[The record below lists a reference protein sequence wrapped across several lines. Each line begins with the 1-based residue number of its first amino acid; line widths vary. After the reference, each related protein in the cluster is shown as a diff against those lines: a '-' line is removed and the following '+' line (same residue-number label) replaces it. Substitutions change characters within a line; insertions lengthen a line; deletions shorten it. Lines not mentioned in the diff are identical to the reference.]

1 MSWGLQH
8 LSELEKQV
16 QQENLLEALI
26 IQTNK
31 DFQLANHPLDLSL
44 QATPEQIIQ
53 AIHQKVYDLLQY
65 QFSEYLNLLYIVDV
79 SEAQVKSITVN
90 DLVEISEEV
99 SFLLI
104 KRIWQ
109 KVYLRKH
116 FSN

>member
-1 MSWGLQH
+1 MSWELQH

-26 IQTNK
+26 VQTNK

-44 QATPEQIIQ
+44 QSTPEQIIQ
-53 AIHQKVYDLLQY
+53 VVHQKVYDLLQY
-65 QFSEYLNLLYIVDV
+65 QFTEYLNLLYIVDV
-79 SEAQVKSITVN
+79 PEAQVKSITAN
-90 DLVEISEEV
+90 DMVEISEQV
-99 SFLLI
+99 TFLLI

-116 FSN
+116 YSN

>member
-1 MSWGLQH
+1 MSWDLQH

-26 IQTNK
+26 VQTNK

-44 QATPEQIIQ
+44 QSTPEQIIQ
-53 AIHQKVYDLLQY
+53 VVHQKVYDLLQY
-65 QFSEYLNLLYIVDV
+65 QFNEYLNLLYIVDV
-79 SEAQVKSITVN
+79 PESQVKSITAN
-90 DLVEISEEV
+90 DMVEISEQV
-99 SFLLI
+99 TFLLI

-116 FSN
+116 YSN

>member
-1 MSWGLQH
+1 MSWELQH

>member
-1 MSWGLQH
+1 MSWELQH

-53 AIHQKVYDLLQY
+53 AIHQKVYDLLQ
-65 QFSEYLNLLYIVDV
+65 
-79 SEAQVKSITVN
+79 
-90 DLVEISEEV
+90 
-99 SFLLI
+99 
-104 KRIWQ
+104 
-109 KVYLRKH
+109 
-116 FSN
+116 

>member
-1 MSWGLQH
+1 MSWELQH

-26 IQTNK
+26 VQTNK
-31 DFQLANHPLDLSL
+31 DFQFANHPLDLSL

-53 AIHQKVYDLLQY
+53 VVHQKVYDLLQY
-65 QFSEYLNLLYIVDV
+65 QFTEYLNLLYIVDV
-79 SEAQVKSITVN
+79 PEAQVKSITAN
-90 DLVEISEEV
+90 DMVEISEQV
-99 SFLLI
+99 TFLLI

-116 FSN
+116 YSN

>member
-1 MSWGLQH
+1 MSWDLQH

-26 IQTNK
+26 VQTNK

-44 QATPEQIIQ
+44 QSTPEQIIQ
-53 AIHQKVYDLLQY
+53 VVHQKVYDLLQY
-65 QFSEYLNLLYIVDV
+65 QFTEYLNLLYIVDV
-79 SEAQVKSITVN
+79 PESQVKSITAN
-90 DLVEISEEV
+90 DMVEISEQV
-99 SFLLI
+99 TFLLI

-116 FSN
+116 YSN

>member
-1 MSWGLQH
+1 MSWDLQH

-26 IQTNK
+26 VQTNK

-44 QATPEQIIQ
+44 QSTPEQIIQ
-53 AIHQKVYDLLQY
+53 IVHQKVYDLLEY
-65 QFSEYLNLLYIVDV
+65 QFTEYLNLLYIVDV
-79 SEAQVKSITVN
+79 PEAQVKSITAN
-90 DLVEISEEV
+90 DMVEISEQV
-99 SFLLI
+99 TFFLI

-116 FSN
+116 YSN

>member
-1 MSWGLQH
+1 MSWELQH

-109 KVYLRKH
+109 KVYIRKH